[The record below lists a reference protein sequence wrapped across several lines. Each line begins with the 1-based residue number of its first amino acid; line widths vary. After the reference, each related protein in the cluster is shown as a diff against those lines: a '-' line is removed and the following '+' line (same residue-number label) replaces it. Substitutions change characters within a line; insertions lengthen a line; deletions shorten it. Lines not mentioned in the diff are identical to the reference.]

1 MLSVP
6 ADLDAIHDAS
16 SRDQAVVHIQQA
28 RQFAN
33 YLEGGANH
41 GTVCSEH
48 VMDNREAADMVRA
61 ELDQVLQLL
70 GAAPDEIFEP
80 VERPDE

>member
-1 MLSVP
+1 MPGS
-6 ADLDAIHDAS
+6 DLDRIHETSA
-16 SRDQAVVHIQQA
+16 RDEGLVHLRQA

-61 ELDQVLQLL
+61 ELDLVLHLL
-70 GAAPDEIFEP
+70 GCAPDESYKAQEDSH
-80 VERPDE
+80 E